1 MGRNGSVLIADIIS
15 VIDGITFQTNILV
28 LNAALEEGSW
38 QEF

>member
-1 MGRNGSVLIADIIS
+1 M
-15 VIDGITFQTNILV
+15 TFQTNILV